1 MMNAAIERQKYA
13 TIPILVF
20 VSSSTAKI
28 QEFYTLR
35 SWRYSWGFDW
45 YVLEEINP
53 QRHVWTSMICKIM
66 KRSYRIRLFHERS
79 WTLVGKSPAFWIT
92 STSVG
97 TPWSK
102 SDNRMK
108 KKYFKLCERSRCR
121 TKLYEQRSYPFRFQ
135 RAAAA
140 VALCSCDSFI
150 FPVHSSSPFSQ

>member
-1 MMNAAIERQKYA
+1 MMNAAIERQKYY
-13 TIPILVF
+13 TY
-20 VSSSTAKI
+20 SSVCKLFHGQDS
-28 QEFYTLR
+28 EVLHTLR

-53 QRHVWTSMICKIM
+53 QRHVWTSVICKIM
-66 KRSYRIRLFHERS
+66 KRSYRIRLFHEH
-79 WTLVGKSPAFWIT
+79 WIGKSPAFWIK
-92 STSVG
+92 SASVG

-108 KKYFKLCERSRCR
+108 KKYFKLCERFRCR